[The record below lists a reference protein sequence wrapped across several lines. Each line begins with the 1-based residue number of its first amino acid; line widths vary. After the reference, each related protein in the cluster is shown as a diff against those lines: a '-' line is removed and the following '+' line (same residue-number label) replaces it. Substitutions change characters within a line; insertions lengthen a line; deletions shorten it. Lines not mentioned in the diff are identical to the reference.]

1 MRSQTTEYLS
11 AHMLATLGGNRAH
24 LKLFGYA
31 LACGNVVIGFCVAMC
46 SDRISIN
53 VAGCVWINSSD

>member
-11 AHMLATLGGNRAH
+11 ARMLATLGGNRAH
-24 LKLFGYA
+24 LLLGYA
-31 LACGNVVIGFCVAMC
+31 LECGNVVIGFCVAMC

-53 VAGCVWINSSD
+53 VAGCMGVTGSN